1 VQFCPNQA
9 ISFGGR
15 HVAKEASMQ
24 RLKKHRLQLSRQ
36 KYKLRSAL
44 IVLRRAAGRAAAQT
58 ATSAVEICV
67 IYAYQTTH
75 RPRKVVVRRIYLHQV
90 RVYGNYYF
98 IYSAAARVRR
108 AIIIG
113 KSSRSASL
121 WLIMLLECVF
131 AAALTQLTGRPRYNC
146 LTFHLETLLVS
157 ERVKTHNKKART
169 HSIFLALIQ

>member
-1 VQFCPNQA
+1 L
-9 ISFGGR
+9 
-15 HVAKEASMQ
+15 Q

-44 IVLRRAAGRAAAQT
+44 IVLRRAAGRAAAPT
-58 ATSAVEICV
+58 ATSAEEICV
-67 IYAYQTTH
+67 IYAYQTSH

-90 RVYGNYYF
+90 RVYGNYF

-131 AAALTQLTGRPRYNC
+131 AAALT
-146 LTFHLETLLVS
+146 
-157 ERVKTHNKKART
+157 
-169 HSIFLALIQ
+169 